1 MPCKKSELASA
12 INSFAAAR
20 TTGDGNLQKMAAHV
34 LEQLIDTLGFSNE
47 DKPEVSETE
56 VVEGD

>member
-1 MPCKKSELASA
+1 MTCKKSELASA

-20 TTGDGNLQKMAAHV
+20 TTGDANLQKMSAHV
-34 LEQLIDTLGFSNE
+34 LEQLIATLEFSKE
-47 DKPEVSETE
+47 EEPEVSETE